1 LASGTNP
8 SNSERFE
15 AIFAKGRAIWPNLL
29 LDVDTFARY
38 LDDRLEAGAEGRLDD
53 ARAADL
59 FLACACAR
67 EAGNGGDGRE
77 AVAAF
82 LREYEPQIAGA
93 ARRHDPSP
101 AFADEVRQRLSDA
114 LFVAEKGAS
123 PKIAKY
129 SGTGPLY
136 AWVAVAAKRIALRL
150 QRQVAARAGTPYSGI
165 LEAVV
170 DQEDPDVELLR
181 ARYGLQLE
189 EALAAAFQSL
199 PARQKVVLRLSTVDG
214 VSEKDIGAMYH
225 VHQATVSRWK
235 TQAHEAVLEQ
245 TRRYLR
251 ERHNIRA
258 TEVDSLIRLLHSQVH
273 VTLSRVLAVTESAL
287 PGLDRY
293 KVR

>member
-1 LASGTNP
+1 
-8 SNSERFE
+8 
-15 AIFAKGRAIWPNLL
+15 
-29 LDVDTFARY
+29 
-38 LDDRLEAGAEGRLDD
+38 
-53 ARAADL
+53 
-59 FLACACAR
+59 
-67 EAGNGGDGRE
+67 
-77 AVAAF
+77 
-82 LREYEPQIAGA
+82 
-93 ARRHDPSP
+93 
-101 AFADEVRQRLSDA
+101 VRQRLSDT
-114 LFVAEKGAS
+114 LFVASRGVA

-129 SGTGPLY
+129 SGKGPLY
-136 AWVAVAAKRIALRL
+136 AWVGVAAKRIALRL
-150 QRQVAARAGTPYSGI
+150 QQQGAGRPGAAHSGI

-170 DQEDPDVELLR
+170 DGDDPDLELLR
-181 ARYGLQLE
+181 ARYGTQLE
-189 EALAAAFQSL
+189 EALASAFQSL

-251 ERHNIRA
+251 ERHNLHV

-287 PGLDRY
+287 PDLDRY